1 MPVVVAQSVKH
12 GTLELNACF
21 PGPFLDMGHSSQK
34 LPDMGQPGVPIG
46 TAISFPCSK
55 GLESDSECEQQQ
67 GCKLAVK

>member
-1 MPVVVAQSVKH
+1 MPVVVAHSVKH

-46 TAISFPCSK
+46 TAIPFP
-55 GLESDSECEQQQ
+55 
-67 GCKLAVK
+67 